1 MLIGI
6 EARDIRLSVVCVLP
20 HFEADPGIATHLHH
34 DRAGTSPTRHPISAH
49 QNTRMQATVRMAL
62 VNQFKDR
69 LQEGNAVTLHR
80 YSLGEI
86 QPKLRIVSNP
96 LRLSFLSN
104 TGCENCT
111 DLPDQS
117 MDVTGRVVACDDLDN
132 YDKIG
137 RAEKKKPLTLID
149 SEGTELRCTLWGV
162 YAQQFSEF
170 LNNCSDHGKIIVV
183 LQLFIF
189 VSSYTEK
196 CASKMDFMEQN
207 CFCLTGTQQSMPMN
221 FLKLRLL
228 GKGAAESEHNTSR
241 ISTASK
247 NSTKDDFVTKFP
259 LKNIA
264 ELLDVEQGVP
274 SIIGGSI
281 CAIQEEE
288 GWWYLGCRSCRKKV
302 VKSSDIVDLESDTK
316 PNPSAGAN
324 ERWCSKCK
332 ATVTS
337 IKTQF
342 HMQVRVQDETGTVS
356 VSLFNDE
363 VQAILNNIIAYQ
375 LVEKYGKGDGAFSA
389 YIMEMVDKKF
399 VLKVSIDGK
408 NKEKVMPVFNV
419 LRLSNDPDIIKSV
432 CAAAIPGKPENE
444 ATSSKVVD
452 VAPFNGNVN
461 GEQSPTGTTS
471 QEKRKVDGVDKP
483 VLAYHEE
490 NSSTKKTKF
499 VLDKEIK
506 VEKPLL
512 GLSSMCQKGKADATE
527 KPAVDQRRRK

>member
-1 MLIGI
+1 M
-6 EARDIRLSVVCVLP
+6 
-20 HFEADPGIATHLHH
+20 
-34 DRAGTSPTRHPISAH
+34 
-49 QNTRMQATVRMAL
+49 
-62 VNQFKDR
+62 NQF
-69 LQEGNAVTLHR
+69 
-80 YSLGEI
+80 
-86 QPKLRIVSNP
+86 
-96 LRLSFLSN
+96 
-104 TGCENCT
+104 
-111 DLPDQS
+111 
-117 MDVTGRVVACDDLDN
+117 DVTGCVVAFDDLDN
-132 YDKIG
+132 YDKNG
-137 RAEKKKPLTLID
+137 RAGKKKPLTLID

-162 YAQQFSEF
+162 YAQQFSDF

-183 LQLFIF
+183 LQLAMTKIWD
-189 VSSYTEK
+189 EK

-228 GKGAAESEHNTSR
+228 GKELDERRFHHK
-241 ISTASK
+241 IP
-247 NSTKDDFVTKFP
+247 VE
-259 LKNIA
+259 NIA

-363 VQAILNNIIAYQ
+363 VQAILNNITAYQ

-506 VEKPLL
+506 VEKPSLELIWYLEYLLL
-512 GLSSMCQKGKADATE
+512 GIMHHLLVLEQCYLVFQACVKRGRRMLRKSLQLTKGEENSATKESLCINSEVNRNCEELRMAAAGRKARLHSAVIACLPINIDIVNTGILFEKKKGATTGT
-527 KPAVDQRRRK
+527 K